1 MTELRDKT
9 VVVTAAGAGIGR
21 ASAERFARAGARVV
35 AVDIDSA
42 ALATL
47 ANCETRRLDLRRAS
61 DIENLAREL
70 GRVHGLFNCAGF
82 VHAGTILDSKEE
94 EWDAAFDLNVK
105 AMYRTIKA
113 FLPAMLE
120 AGSGAIVNMSSV
132 AGAVIGVPNRLIYNA
147 TKAAVVGLTK
157 GVAADFVKRGIR
169 CNAICPGTVDTPSL
183 DSRVRA
189 MGDYETS
196 KAAIIARQP
205 MGRLGRPD
213 EIAEL
218 ALYLMSDA
226 SAFTTGQIHVIDGGW
241 TA

>member
-47 ANCETRRLDLRRAS
+47 ANCETRQLDLRRAS